1 MVISKSKLAL
11 VALIFSAVAVV
22 NGCNSTYWDGVKR
35 RVSRMA
41 NFDTNKNQLTLKC
54 DHGDEEAC
62 LTYAKFSDV
71 FNQCNFWKSGIACA
85 EYGKINYY
93 GDGKLIK
100 PDLDE
105 ALYYLDY
112 GCNLKTNNQ
121 ESCDL
126 AKQIRTKT
134 MPEDPNEVLKGIE
147 VSTPDTQARAFAAYS
162 LNGGV
167 VRTCPGAPSQT
178 EAEEAANL
186 KNFVRKHFPQ
196 LRDRFPEYWWDGMAP
211 GQGRDA
217 VWYGGVTKKLYNRPG
232 SEDRYFGF

>member
-11 VALIFSAVAVV
+11 VALILGAVAVV
-22 NGCNSTYWDGVKR
+22 NGCTSTYGDGVKR
-35 RVSRMA
+35 RVSRMY
-41 NFDTNKNQLTLKC
+41 NFHTNANQLTLKC
-54 DHGDEEAC
+54 NKGDEEAC
-62 LTYAKFSDV
+62 LTYAKFADV
-71 FNQCNFWKSGIACA
+71 FNQCKNWNSGIACA

-105 ALYYLDY
+105 ALYNLDY

-162 LNGGV
+162 IQGV
-167 VRTCPGAPSQT
+167 VRTCPGAPNQT
-178 EAEEAANL
+178 DAERAANL
-186 KNFVRKHFPQ
+186 KSFVRKHYPQ

-211 GQGRDA
+211 RQGRN
-217 VWYGGVTKKLYNRPG
+217 VGWYMMVPNKLAERPG
-232 SEDRYFGF
+232 SEARYFSF

>member
-1 MVISKSKLAL
+1 MNKARLVVAAVILGA
-11 VALIFSAVAVV
+11 ITVV
-22 NGCNSTYWDGVKR
+22 SGCSSTDWTDLKR
-35 RVSRMA
+35 GVSRYFT
-41 NFDTNKNQLTLKC
+41 FDSNEHRISYKCHTN
-54 DHGDEEAC
+54 DEEAC
-62 LTYAKFSDV
+62 LTLAKFNDV
-71 FNQCNFWKSGIACA
+71 YDQCRFWKNGIACA

-112 GCNLKTNNQ
+112 GCKLNTNNQ

-162 LNGGV
+162 ISGV
-167 VRTCPGAPSQT
+167 VRTCPGDPSES
-178 EAEEAANL
+178 EAEHAAYL
-186 KNFVRKHFPQ
+186 KSFVRKHYPQ
-196 LRDRFPEYWWDGMAP
+196 LRNRFPEYWWDGMAP
-211 GQGRDA
+211 RQGRN
-217 VWYGGVTKKLYNRPG
+217 VGWYMMVPNKLAERPG
-232 SEDRYFGF
+232 SEARYFRF